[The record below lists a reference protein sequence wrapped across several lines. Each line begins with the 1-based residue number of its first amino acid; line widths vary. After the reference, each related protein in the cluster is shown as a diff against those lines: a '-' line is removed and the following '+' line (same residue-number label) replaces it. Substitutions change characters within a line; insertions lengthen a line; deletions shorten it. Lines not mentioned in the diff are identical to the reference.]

1 MALLTVADAK
11 AQFDILSAES
21 DSQLQE
27 YIDALTAVIERHVG
41 PVEQREFTQ
50 TIQGRG
56 QTMCLSHIPAVALVK
71 VTPALPAGDDLD
83 LSGLFLDTSKG
94 IVHRQ
99 SGTFAGTHWSV
110 TYTAG
115 RDEIPPT
122 IRLAALLLLQHLWR
136 TKNGPAR
143 GRGTSDDFDVT
154 EQLAGYSYAVPNRVL
169 HLLEPYKLPPGV
181 A

>member
-1 MALLTVADAK
+1 MALVTPEDAK
-11 AQFDILSAES
+11 AQFDILTSES
-21 DSQLQE
+21 DEQLQK
-27 YIDALTAVIERHVG
+27 YIDALTPVIEHHVG
-41 PVEQREFTQ
+41 PVEQREFTE
-50 TIQGRG
+50 TIEGRG
-56 QTMCLSHIPAVALVK
+56 PTMCLSHIPAVALVK
-71 VTPALPAGDDLD
+71 VTPALPSGPDLD
-83 LSGLFLDTSKG
+83 LSSLFLDTSKG

-99 SGTFAGTHWSV
+99 SGTFTRTLWSV

-115 RDEIPPT
+115 REEVPPT

-143 GRGTSDDFDVT
+143 GRGTADDFDVS
-154 EQLAGYSYAVPNRVL
+154 EQLMGYGYAVPNRVL